1 MTLQRGGKSHPIHR
15 DAIMRIS
22 RHHRKTWQLAL
33 VVVASMLGATEAT
46 AQFGGGFGPGR
57 MGPPGG
63 GNMEGRPQG
72 RPAVTASGSHLIPM
86 IEQQLVEARTQLGIR
101 PEQESLW
108 GAYQGRVGALL
119 ADQLRPRPANEPQ
132 GDAMQQIERKIDTV
146 RNRLTAIE
154 DIAEVAH
161 KLYASLDNAQKEKAD
176 RILAATIPALYTGLA
191 GDRMDAPPKMPGSPG
206 ERIPGSGAPFPRQD
220 Q

>member
-1 MTLQRGGKSHPIHR
+1 
-15 DAIMRIS
+15 MRIA
-22 RHHRKTWQLAL
+22 RHYRKTGQFAL
-33 VVVASMLGATEAT
+33 VVVAFLLGATEAT

-57 MGPPGG
+57 MGPPDG
-63 GNMEGRPQG
+63 GNLEGRPQG

-119 ADQLRPRPANEPQ
+119 ADQLRPRPANETQ
-132 GDAMQQIERKIDTV
+132 GDAMRQIARKIDTV
-146 RNRLTAIE
+146 RNRLTALE

-161 KLYASLDNAQKEKAD
+161 KLYASLDDAQKEKAD
-176 RILAATIPALYTGLA
+176 RLLAATIPALYSGLA
-191 GDRMDAPPKMPGSPG
+191 GDRMDAPPKMPGSPV
-206 ERIPGSGAPFPRQD
+206 ERMPGSCAPFPRQD